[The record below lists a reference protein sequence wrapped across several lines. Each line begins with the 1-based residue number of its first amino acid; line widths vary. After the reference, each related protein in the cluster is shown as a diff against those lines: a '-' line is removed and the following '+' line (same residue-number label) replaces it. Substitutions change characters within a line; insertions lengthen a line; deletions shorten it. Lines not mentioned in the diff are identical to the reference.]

1 MFRVDI
7 SAPPTTDGTDGL
19 GSLEADL
26 MEESERE
33 ALSLGRSGVTPS
45 GAVVEGGEDG
55 DRIN

>member
-1 MFRVDI
+1 M

-33 ALSLGRSGVTPS
+33 ALSLGGSGVAPS